1 MNKFKEMFHYGNFEK
16 RIIIVLIE
24 YILSSIIWIIIEQ
37 YMTYSLFD
45 EAISKENIKLVM
57 FLTILMIIKIIVKI
71 AEGIFNCKIR
81 HHLQRDFSNYTRKD
95 IFYKII
101 KSKIEFF
108 DKSNLGEL
116 FELEMNDSDNLAAF
130 FTQNGNQLIG
140 FSLRALTNITI
151 LLFVNIK
158 LSLLLIGMYLIGYI
172 ALLISN
178 KKTIYLMKEIRNLNI
193 LITKWITEQINGFE
207 NIKSLKAEE
216 NRLNKMKELIK
227 KYNNES
233 YTLDKV
239 IRKYIFVYNIMALLA
254 TVVVVY
260 VGGIDILNGIITYG
274 SLMVFINATS
284 EIKRHFDIAIMY
296 IDKVNKS
303 YVSFIKVLKFNS
315 DFEKEIDQGKTI
327 LSKIDNIQFQNVNFS
342 YNKEKKILKNINLEI
357 KEKEKIAIVGKTG
370 SGKTTLANL
379 LCRFYNLE
387 DGKIIING
395 IEYEQYKMK
404 DLREQ
409 IGYVL
414 QDVVIFEGNVYENI
428 NYANKEVSKQEIE
441 NICKRLNLH
450 NKIMSFEKGYETNL
464 NKNKDLLSQGEKQM
478 INFARILVEN
488 PSMIIL
494 DEVTSSLS
502 YENEELIK
510 NAINEIMRGRI
521 CLIIAHRLST
531 IKNCDKI
538 VLMKDG
544 EILENGNHDELIRK
558 QGEYY
563 RLVNSIQSFSQQ
575 V

>member
-1 MNKFKEMFHYGNFEK
+1 MNKFKKMFHYGNFEK

-24 YILSSIIWIIIEQ
+24 YILSSIIWIIIDQ

-45 EAISKENIKLVM
+45 DAISKENIKLVM
-57 FLTILMIIKIIVKI
+57 FLTILMIIKIIARI
-71 AEGIFNCKIR
+71 AEGIFHCKIR
-81 HHLQRDFSNYTRKD
+81 HHLQRDFSNYARKD

-116 FELEMNDSDNLAAF
+116 FELEMNDSNNLAAF
-130 FTQNGNQLIG
+130 FTQNGNQLIS
-140 FSLRALTNITI
+140 FTLRALTNITI

-172 ALLISN
+172 SLLISN

-207 NIKSLKAEE
+207 NIKSLKVEE
-216 NRLNKMKELIK
+216 KRLNKIKELIK

-233 YTLDKV
+233 YNLDKV
-239 IRKYIFVYNIMALLA
+239 IRKYIFAYNIMALLS

-260 VGGIDILNGIITYG
+260 VGGIDILNGIMTYG

-284 EIKRHFDIAIMY
+284 EIKRYFDIAIKY
-296 IDKVNKS
+296 IDKINKS
-303 YVSFIKVLKFNS
+303 YVSFIKVLKFDS
-315 DFEKEIDQGKTI
+315 DFEQENDQGKSI

-342 YNKEKKILKNINLEI
+342 YNKEKRILKNINLEI
-357 KEKEKIAIVGKTG
+357 GEQEKIAIVGKTG

-379 LCRFYNLE
+379 LCRFYDLE

-395 IEYEQYKMK
+395 IDYKQYKMR

-464 NKNKDLLSQGEKQM
+464 NKNKDLLSQGEKQI

-502 YENEELIK
+502 YENEKLIK
-510 NAINEIMRGRI
+510 NAINEIMKGRI

-538 VLMKDG
+538 VLMEDG
-544 EILENGNHDELIRK
+544 EIVENGNHYELIRK
-558 QGEYY
+558 KGEYY
-563 RLVNSIQSFSQQ
+563 GLVNSIQSFSY
-575 V
+575 

>member
-37 YMTYSLFD
+37 YMTYALFD
-45 EAISKENIKLVM
+45 DAISKENIKLVM
-57 FLTILMIIKIIVKI
+57 FLTILMIVKIIAKI
-71 AEGIFNCKIR
+71 GEGILNCKIR
-81 HHLQRDFSNYTRKD
+81 HHLQRDFSHYTRKD

-116 FELEMNDSDNLAAF
+116 FELEMNDSDELATF
-130 FTQNGNQLIG
+130 FTQNGNQLIS
-140 FSLRALTNITI
+140 FSLRALTNIII
-151 LLFVNIK
+151 LLFINIK

-178 KKTIYLMKEIRNLNI
+178 KKTIYLMKEIRKLNI

-207 NIKSLKAEE
+207 NIKALKAEE

-227 KYNNES
+227 KYNKES
-233 YTLDKV
+233 YNLDKV

-284 EIKRHFDIAIMY
+284 EIKRHFDIAIRY

-303 YVSFIKVLKFNS
+303 YVSFIKVLKFDS
-315 DFEKEIDQGKTI
+315 DFEQENDQGKI
-327 LSKIDNIQFQNVNFS
+327 RLSQIDNIQFQNVNFS

-357 KEKEKIAIVGKTG
+357 KEKEKVAIVGKTG

-395 IEYEQYKMK
+395 IDYKQYKMS

-544 EILENGNHDELIRK
+544 EIAENGNHYELIRK

-563 RLVNSIQSFSQQ
+563 GLVNSI
-575 V
+575 

>member
-24 YILSSIIWIIIEQ
+24 YILSSIIWIIIDQ
-37 YMTYSLFD
+37 YMTYALFD
-45 EAISKENIKLVM
+45 DAISKENIKLVM
-57 FLTILMIIKIIVKI
+57 FLTILMIVKIIAKI
-71 AEGIFNCKIR
+71 GEGILNCKIR
-81 HHLQRDFSNYTRKD
+81 HHLQRDFSHYTRKD

-116 FELEMNDSDNLAAF
+116 FELEMNDSDELATF
-130 FTQNGNQLIG
+130 FTQNGNQLIS
-140 FSLRALTNITI
+140 FSLRALTNIII
-151 LLFVNIK
+151 LLFINIK

-178 KKTIYLMKEIRNLNI
+178 KKTIYLMKEIRKLNI

-207 NIKSLKAEE
+207 NIKALKAEE

-227 KYNNES
+227 KYNKES
-233 YTLDKV
+233 YNLDKV

-284 EIKRHFDIAIMY
+284 EIKRHFDIAIRY

-303 YVSFIKVLKFNS
+303 YVSFIKVLKFDS
-315 DFEKEIDQGKTI
+315 DFEQENDQGKI
-327 LSKIDNIQFQNVNFS
+327 RLSQIDNIQFQNVNFS

-357 KEKEKIAIVGKTG
+357 KEKEKVAIVGKTG

-395 IEYEQYKMK
+395 IDYKQYKMS

-544 EILENGNHDELIRK
+544 EIAENGNHYELIRK

-563 RLVNSIQSFSQQ
+563 GLVNSI
-575 V
+575 